1 MAKLSIMDS
10 GFFLTE
16 TDASPKHVGGLLMF
30 SKPAMAAADYV
41 EKLIEEYACN
51 IDEIRAPFNQ
61 IVQFSIFSAPRWVCD
76 NNFDINNHVFYHQIE
91 GDDFRDSLY
100 ELIGNLHSVRM
111 DRSRPMWEMHVIQGI
126 DDERFAL
133 YTKLHHAYAD
143 GVTMSS
149 WLVNSLSESARTKSV
164 TPIWSVL
171 PHKRRQSTADSI
183 SIMKV
188 LTQLGGRYSDYI
200 KAFTGLSKLSAQL
213 ALETLNLTKNAV
225 AVPFKANSSTPLTGQ
240 VSAGRQIAT
249 AAVDMERVNSLRK
262 LTRSTLNHIALTCI
276 DGALHRYLQDCGT
289 DINEPI
295 TIQMPVN
302 LRKRGDDSLGNKI
315 GIVLVELASKTT
327 DPYERLREIGFT
339 LRNVRYQIDG
349 VPPASVMAYTV
360 LLGGV
365 SLIAEALKLGDVL
378 PPLGNTLVSNVP
390 GPAKALYLKGAKLE
404 EMYPISALT
413 PSNHL
418 NITLYSYDG
427 RLQFGL
433 VATTAMPNLNV
444 LGDYIHDAFD
454 DLEKAVSPPL
464 LAKTKNNTVIDT

>member
-1 MAKLSIMDS
+1 MAKLSVMDLA
-10 GFFLTE
+10 FFLTE

-30 SKPAMAAADYV
+30 RKPAKAPANYV
-41 EKLIEEYACN
+41 EQVVEEYAGN
-51 IDEIRAPFNQ
+51 VDEIRAPFNQ
-61 IVQFSIFSAPRWVCD
+61 IIQFSAFSAPRWKCD
-76 NNFDINNHVFYHQIE
+76 LDFDISNHIFFHTIE
-91 GDDFRDSLY
+91 GTDFRESLY
-100 ELIGNLHSVRM
+100 ELIGDLHSSRM
-111 DRSRPMWEMHVIQGI
+111 DRARPMWEMHVIQGI
-126 DDERFAL
+126 DDQRFAI

-149 WLVNSLSESARTKSV
+149 WLVNSLSKSARTQAV

-171 PHKRRQSTADSI
+171 PQKRLQNTADSI
-183 SIMKV
+183 SIMKM
-188 LTQLGGRYSDYI
+188 LTQLGGRSSDYV
-200 KAFTGLSKLSAQL
+200 KALTGLTKLSAQL

-249 AAVDMERVNSLRK
+249 AAVDMERVHRLRK

-302 LRKRGDDSLGNKI
+302 LRQSGDDSLGNKI

-365 SLIAEALKLGDVL
+365 SLIGEALKLGDVL

-433 VATTAMPNLNV
+433 VATTAMPNLEV
-444 LGDYIHDAFD
+444 LGNYIHDAFD
-454 DLEKAVSPPL
+454 DLEEAVFPST
-464 LAKTKNNTVIDT
+464 LAKTKK

>member
-1 MAKLSIMDS
+1 MAKLSVMDLA
-10 GFFLTE
+10 FFLTE

-30 SKPAMAAADYV
+30 RKPAKPVVNYV
-41 EKLIEEYACN
+41 EKLVEEYAGN
-51 IDEIRAPFNQ
+51 IDEIKAPFNQ
-61 IVQFSIFSAPRWVCD
+61 IIQFSTFSAPSWKCD
-76 NNFDINNHVFYHQIE
+76 VNFNINNHIFYHTID
-91 GDDFRDSLY
+91 GDDFRESLY
-100 ELIGNLHSVRM
+100 ELIGTLHSVRM
-111 DRSRPMWEMHVIQGI
+111 NRERPMWEMHVIQGI
-126 DDERFAL
+126 DDQRFAI

-149 WLVNSLSESARTKSV
+149 WLVNSLSKSARTKSV

-171 PHKRRQSTADSI
+171 PQKRLQNTADSI

-188 LTQLGGRYSDYI
+188 MSQLGGRYGDYL
-200 KAFTGLSKLSAQL
+200 KAFTGLTKLSAQL

-249 AAVDMERVNSLRK
+249 AAVDMQRVHRLRK

-276 DGALHRYLQDCGT
+276 DGALHRYLQDCGAEI
-289 DINEPI
+289 DEPI

-302 LRKRGDDSLGNKI
+302 LRKSGDDSFGNKI
-315 GIVLVELASKTT
+315 GIVLVELANKTT

-365 SLIAEALKLGDVL
+365 SLIGEAMKLGDVL

-390 GPAKALYLKGAKLE
+390 GPPKALYLKGAKLE

-433 VATTAMPNLNV
+433 VATTAMPKLDV
-444 LGDYIHDAFD
+444 LSDYLHDAFD
-454 DLEKAVSPPL
+454 DLERAISPSLNAKAQ
-464 LAKTKNNTVIDT
+464 K

>member
-1 MAKLSIMDS
+1 MAKLSVMDLA
-10 GFFLTE
+10 FFLTE

-30 SKPAMAAADYV
+30 RKPANASESYV
-41 EKLIEEYACN
+41 EQLVNEYAGN
-51 IDEIRAPFNQ
+51 IEEIRAPFNQ
-61 IVQFSIFSAPRWVCD
+61 IIQFSAISAPRWRCD
-76 NNFDINNHVFYHQIE
+76 LDFDINNHVFYHRIE
-91 GDDFRDSLY
+91 GHDFRESLY
-100 ELIGNLHSVRM
+100 DLIGDLHSIRM

-126 DDERFAL
+126 DDKRFAI

-149 WLVNSLSESARTKSV
+149 WLVNSLSKSARTKSV

-171 PHKRRQSTADSI
+171 PQKRLQNTADSI

-188 LTQLGGRYSDYI
+188 LSQLGGRSGDYI
-200 KAFTGLSKLSAQL
+200 KALTGLTKLSAQL

-249 AAVDMERVNSLRK
+249 AAVDMERVHRLRK

-276 DGALHRYLQDCGT
+276 DGALHRYLQDCGA

-302 LRKRGDDSLGNKI
+302 LRQSGDDSFGNKI

-365 SLIAEALKLGDVL
+365 SLIGEALKLGDVL

-433 VATTAMPNLNV
+433 VATTAMPNLDI
-444 LGDYIHDAFD
+444 LGNYIHDAFD
-454 DLEKAVSPPL
+454 DLEEAVSPSA
-464 LAKTKNNTVIDT
+464 LAKTKK

>member
-1 MAKLSIMDS
+1 MAKLSIMDLA
-10 GFFLTE
+10 FFLTE

-30 SKPAMAAADYV
+30 RKPTKADAGYV
-41 EKLIEEYACN
+41 EQVVAEYAGN
-51 IDEIRAPFNQ
+51 INEMRAPFNQ
-61 IVQFSIFSAPRWVCD
+61 IIKFSRFSAPQWQVD
-76 NNFDINNHVFYHQIE
+76 SQFNIENHVFFHTLA
-91 GDDFRDSLY
+91 GHDFRESLY
-100 ELIGNLHSVRM
+100 AEVSELHSTRL
-111 DRSRPMWEMHVIQGI
+111 DKSRPMWEMHVFQGI
-126 DDERFAL
+126 DDQRFAI

-149 WLVNSLSESARTKSV
+149 WLVNSLSKSARTKSV

-171 PHKRRQSTADSI
+171 PQKRLQNTADSI

-188 LTQLGGRYSDYI
+188 LTQLGGRYGDYFR
-200 KAFTGLSKLSAQL
+200 AFAGLSKLSTQL
-213 ALETLNLTKNAV
+213 ALESLHLTKNAV
-225 AVPFKANSSTPLTGQ
+225 AVPFKANPNTPLTGQ

-249 AAVDMERVNSLRK
+249 AAVDMDRVTRLRK
-262 LTRSTLNHIALTCI
+262 QTRSTLNHIALTCI
-276 DGALHRYLQDCGT
+276 DGALHRYLQDCEC
-289 DINEPI
+289 DIDEPI

-302 LRKRGDDSLGNKI
+302 LRRRGDDSLGNKI

-360 LLGGV
+360 LLG
-365 SLIAEALKLGDVL
+365 SLSLVGEALKLGDVL

-390 GPAKALYLKGAKLE
+390 GPAKPLYLKGAKLE
-404 EMYPISALT
+404 EMYPLSALT

-433 VATTAMPNLNV
+433 VASQAMPNLDI
-444 LGDYIHDAFD
+444 LSDYIHDAFD
-454 DLEKAVSPPL
+454 DLEDAVSPNRS
-464 LAKTKNNTVIDT
+464 KVEQK

>member
-1 MAKLSIMDS
+1 MAKLSIMDLA
-10 GFFLTE
+10 FFLTE

-30 SKPAMAAADYV
+30 RKPNNAPANYV
-41 EKLIEEYACN
+41 EQLVDEYAGN

-61 IVQFSIFSAPRWVCD
+61 IIKFSAFSAPHWMSD
-76 NNFDINNHVFYHQIE
+76 TNFDIANHVFFHNID
-91 GDDFRDSLY
+91 GSDFRECLY
-100 ELIGNLHSVRM
+100 DLVGNLHNIRM
-111 DRSRPMWEMHVIQGI
+111 NRERPMWEMHVIQGI
-126 DDERFAL
+126 DENRFAI

-149 WLVNSLSESARTKSV
+149 WLVNSLSTSARTKSV

-171 PHKRRQSTADSI
+171 PQKRLQNTADSI

-188 LTQLGGRYSDYI
+188 LTQLGGRSSDYI
-200 KAFTGLSKLSAQL
+200 KGIAGLSKLTTQL

-225 AVPFKANSSTPLTGQ
+225 AVPFRANSSTPLTGQ

-249 AAVDMERVNSLRK
+249 AAVDMERVNRLRK

-276 DGALHRYLQDCGT
+276 DGALHRYLQECGA

-302 LRKRGDDSLGNKI
+302 LRKSGDDSLGNKI
-315 GIVLVELASKTT
+315 GIVLVELANKTT

-365 SLIAEALKLGDVL
+365 SLIGEALKLGDVL

-433 VATTAMPNLNV
+433 VATTAMPNLGV

-454 DLEKAVSPPL
+454 DLEEAVSPSVL
-464 LAKTKNNTVIDT
+464 RKEKK

>member
-1 MAKLSIMDS
+1 MAKLSVMDLA
-10 GFFLTE
+10 FFLTE

-30 SKPAMAAADYV
+30 RKPAKAPANYV
-41 EKLIEEYACN
+41 EQLVDEYAGN

-61 IVQFSIFSAPRWVCD
+61 IIQFSAFSAPRWKCD
-76 NNFDINNHVFYHQIE
+76 LDFDINNHVFFHTIS
-91 GDDFRDSLY
+91 GDDFRESLY
-100 ELIGNLHSVRM
+100 DLIGNLHSVRM
-111 DRSRPMWEMHVIQGI
+111 DRARPMWEMHVIQGI
-126 DDERFAL
+126 DDERFAI

-149 WLVNSLSESARTKSV
+149 WLVNSLSKSARTKAV

-171 PHKRRQSTADSI
+171 PQKRLQNTADSI

-188 LTQLGGRYSDYI
+188 LTQLGGRSGDYI
-200 KAFTGLSKLSAQL
+200 KAVTGLTKLSAQL

-249 AAVDMERVNSLRK
+249 AAVDMERVHRLRK

-302 LRKRGDDSLGNKI
+302 LRQSGDDSFGNKI
-315 GIVLVELASKTT
+315 GIVLVELANKTT

-365 SLIAEALKLGDVL
+365 SLIGEALKLGDVL

-433 VATTAMPNLNV
+433 VATTAMPNLEI
-444 LGDYIHDAFD
+444 LGNYIHDAFD
-454 DLEKAVSPPL
+454 DLEEAVSPSV
-464 LAKTKNNTVIDT
+464 LAKSKK

>member
-1 MAKLSIMDS
+1 MAKLSIMDLA
-10 GFFLTE
+10 FFLTE

-30 SKPAMAAADYV
+30 RKPAKAAANYV
-41 EKLIEEYACN
+41 ENLVAEYAGN
-51 IDEIRAPFNQ
+51 ISEIRAPFNQ
-61 IVQFSIFSAPRWVCD
+61 IVKFGTFTAPQWQTD
-76 NNFDINNHVFYHQIE
+76 SQFDIENHVFFHTIG
-91 GDDFRDSLY
+91 GDDFRESLY
-100 ELIGNLHSVRM
+100 ELVGELHSIRM
-111 DRSRPMWEMHVIQGI
+111 DRTRPMWEMHVIQGI
-126 DDERFAL
+126 DDQRFAL

-149 WLVNSLSESARTKSV
+149 WLVNSLSTSARTKTV

-171 PHKRRQSTADSI
+171 PKKRLQKNADSI

-188 LTQLGGRYSDYI
+188 LSQLGGRSGDYL
-200 KAFTGLSKLSAQL
+200 KAITGLSKLSAQL
-213 ALETLNLTKNAV
+213 ALETLHLTKNAV
-225 AVPFKANSSTPLTGQ
+225 AVPFKANPNTPLTGQ

-249 AAVDMERVNSLRK
+249 AAVDMSRVTKLRQQ
-262 LTRSTLNHIALTCI
+262 TRSTLNHIALTCI
-276 DGALHRYLQDCGT
+276 DGALHRYLQDCDA

-302 LRKRGDDSLGNKI
+302 LRRSDDDSFGNKI

-360 LLGGV
+360 LLGSI
-365 SLIAEALKLGDVL
+365 SLISEALKLGDVL

-433 VATTAMPNLNV
+433 VASQAMPNLDI
-444 LGDYIHDAFD
+444 LSDYIHDAFD
-454 DLEKAVSPPL
+454 DLEEAVSPSRG
-464 LAKTKNNTVIDT
+464 KSN

>member
-1 MAKLSIMDS
+1 MAKLSIMDL

-30 SKPAMAAADYV
+30 SKPATAADDYV
-41 EKLIEEYACN
+41 EKLVEEYACN

-61 IVQFSIFSAPRWVCD
+61 IIQFPIFRAPSWECD
-76 NNFDINNHVFYHQIE
+76 KNFDINNHVFYHQID

-100 ELIGNLHSVRM
+100 DLIGNLHSVRM

-126 DDERFAL
+126 DDKRFAL

-225 AVPFKANSSTPLTGQ
+225 AVPFRANSSTPLTGQ

-249 AAVDMERVNSLRK
+249 AAVDMERVHRLRK

-302 LRKRGDDSLGNKI
+302 LRKSGDDSLGNKI

-433 VATTAMPNLNV
+433 VASTAMPNLNV

-454 DLEKAVSPPL
+454 DLEKAVSLPL
-464 LAKTKNNTVIDT
+464 LAKTKK

>member
-1 MAKLSIMDS
+1 M
-10 GFFLTE
+10 
-16 TDASPKHVGGLLMF
+16 
-30 SKPAMAAADYV
+30 
-41 EKLIEEYACN
+41 
-51 IDEIRAPFNQ
+51 
-61 IVQFSIFSAPRWVCD
+61 
-76 NNFDINNHVFYHQIE
+76 HVF
-91 GDDFRDSLY
+91 
-100 ELIGNLHSVRM
+100 
-111 DRSRPMWEMHVIQGI
+111 QGI
-126 DDERFAL
+126 DDQRFAI

-149 WLVNSLSESARTKSV
+149 WLVNSLSKSARTKSV

-171 PHKRRQSTADSI
+171 PQKRLQHTADSI

-188 LTQLGGRYSDYI
+188 LSQLGGRSGDYI
-200 KAFTGLSKLSAQL
+200 KAIAGLSKLSAQL

-225 AVPFKANSSTPLTGQ
+225 AVPYKANPHTPLTGQ

-249 AAVDMERVNSLRK
+249 AAVNMTRVTKLRK
-262 LTRSTLNHIALTCI
+262 QTRSTLNHIALTCI
-276 DGALHRYLQDCGT
+276 DGALHRYLQDCDA
-289 DINEPI
+289 DIDEPI

-302 LRKRGDDSLGNKI
+302 LRRSGDDSLGNKI

-360 LLGGV
+360 LLGGL
-365 SLIAEALKLGDVL
+365 SLVGEALKLGDVL

-390 GPAKALYLKGAKLE
+390 GPPKPLYLKGAKLE
-404 EMYPISALT
+404 EMYPLSALT

-433 VATTAMPNLNV
+433 VASQAMPNLDI
-444 LGDYIHDAFD
+444 LSDYIHDAFD
-454 DLEKAVSPPL
+454 DLEEAVSPSRGK
-464 LAKTKNNTVIDT
+464 AD

>member
-1 MAKLSIMDS
+1 ML
-10 GFFLTE
+10 
-16 TDASPKHVGGLLMF
+16 
-30 SKPAMAAADYV
+30 
-41 EKLIEEYACN
+41 
-51 IDEIRAPFNQ
+51 
-61 IVQFSIFSAPRWVCD
+61 
-76 NNFDINNHVFYHQIE
+76 
-91 GDDFRDSLY
+91 FRS
-100 ELIGNLHSVRM
+100 
-111 DRSRPMWEMHVIQGI
+111 
-126 DDERFAL
+126 
-133 YTKLHHAYAD
+133 
-143 GVTMSS
+143 
-149 WLVNSLSESARTKSV
+149 
-164 TPIWSVL
+164 
-171 PHKRRQSTADSI
+171 
-183 SIMKV
+183 
-188 LTQLGGRYSDYI
+188 
-200 KAFTGLSKLSAQL
+200 
-213 ALETLNLTKNAV
+213 
-225 AVPFKANSSTPLTGQ
+225 
-240 VSAGRQIAT
+240 
-249 AAVDMERVNSLRK
+249 AVDMERVHRLRK

-276 DGALHRYLQDCGT
+276 DGALHRYLQDCGA

-302 LRKRGDDSLGNKI
+302 LRQSGDDSFGNKI

-365 SLIAEALKLGDVL
+365 SLIGEALKLGDVL

-433 VATTAMPNLNV
+433 VATTAMPNLDI
-444 LGDYIHDAFD
+444 LGNYIHDAFD
-454 DLEKAVSPPL
+454 DLEEAVSPSA
-464 LAKTKNNTVIDT
+464 LAKTKK